1 MEPLFPLSY
10 DLSYATF
17 RNKGL
22 RVEAAMPGGVNDSD
36 FIMYSDILQ
45 ISIFNS

>member
-1 MEPLFPLSY
+1 MEPLFPFSY

-17 RNKGL
+17 RNEGL
-22 RVEAAMPGGVNDSD
+22 PVEAVMPGRVDDSD
-36 FIMYSDILQ
+36 FIMYSDILL